1 MALPPQ
7 QVAKSVA
14 GVRGVSRL
22 TDRGRTKWQCR
33 VKLEGNVFFGA
44 TVEEG
49 AEKTIVSMTGEL
61 RDVSI

>member
-1 MALPPQ
+1 MQ
-7 QVAKSVA
+7 QVGKSVA
-14 GVRGVSRL
+14 GVRGVSSL
-22 TDRGRTKWQCR
+22 TDNRSGKTKWQCK

-44 TVEEG
+44 TFEVG